1 MINHSTPLDPE
12 SESVVTA
19 VIDAG
24 FAVHRALGPGFLE
37 GIYKT
42 AMHLELDARNI
53 PFECEKG
60 VDVLYRDYRI
70 PGQRVDLIVANLV
83 LVELKA
89 VKQLEGIHQAV
100 LISYLKTTG
109 LKVGLLM
116 NFHSVLLK
124 DGLKRIVL

>member
-1 MINHSTPLDPE
+1 MMIHSTLDPE
-12 SESVVTA
+12 TESVVTA

-53 PFECEKG
+53 KFECEKA
-60 VDVLYRDYRI
+60 VDVLYRGYRI
-70 PGQRVDLIVANLV
+70 PGQRVDLIVSNSV

-89 VKQLEGIHQAV
+89 VKQLEGIHQAIA
-100 LISYLKTTG
+100 ISYLKTTG
-109 LKVGLLM
+109 LKVALVM
-116 NFHSVLLK
+116 NFHCVLFK

>member
-1 MINHSTPLDPE
+1 MMIHSTPLDPE

-42 AMHLELDARNI
+42 AMHLELDARNVR
-53 PFECEKG
+53 FECEKG

-70 PGQRVDLIVANLV
+70 PASGSIL
-83 LVELKA
+83 
-89 VKQLEGIHQAV
+89 
-100 LISYLKTTG
+100 SWPTWCWW
-109 LKVGLLM
+109 
-116 NFHSVLLK
+116 S
-124 DGLKRIVL
+124 

>member
-1 MINHSTPLDPE
+1 MIHSTPLDPE
-12 SESVVTA
+12 SESVVTD

-42 AMHLELDARNI
+42 ALHLELDARNI
-53 PFECEKG
+53 QFECEKM
-60 VDVLYRDYRI
+60 VDVLYRGYRI
-70 PGQRVDLIVANLV
+70 PGQRVDLIVAGRV

-100 LISYLKTTG
+100 GISYLKTTG
-109 LKVGLLM
+109 LRVGLLM
-116 NFHSVLLK
+116 NFHAVLFK